1 MFIGAVKIIKVTGI
15 YTTKLSQQNKELY
28 LLFKTIT
35 IIADIIH
42 LKVIYCI
49 SIITTNQF

>member
-15 YTTKLSQQNKELY
+15 NITELSQQNKELN
-28 LLFKTIT
+28 LLLKTIS
-35 IIADIIH
+35 IIADIMH